1 MEGFLGKECLLK
13 ELENKSGIAAWAKD
27 TGSEGEVKERVQA
40 YQKETATQE
49 EGTWGPQQRQNTSY

>member
-1 MEGFLGKECLLK
+1 MGKECLLK

-49 EGTWGPQQRQNTSY
+49 GRDLGTTVETKH

>member
-1 MEGFLGKECLLK
+1 MAHGRVLGKECLLK
-13 ELENKSGIAAWAKD
+13 QLENKSGIAAWAKD

-49 EGTWGPQQRQNTSY
+49 GRDLGTTAETEH